1 MSEHYLHS
9 LTSRVTQL
17 ERMVEYNTIH
27 RTLGSVAE
35 EASCV
40 NVHKDIVARHH
51 IVASLCE
58 PNKIVMTNEHKQLQS
73 LNINS
78 VITGTENQ
86 IYVTTNPNGIA
97 SVRCPQDINTTSS
110 PTFQSI
116 YVTKTPSTDNEVTN
130 KAYVDSAVA
139 NSSKVDLNLCK
150 RLDIINPDGA
160 CMRIGRDGGTF
171 VDVNVDANGT
181 LNLSSTE
188 NSTTTNDIDIFGE
201 RINFLSNIN
210 TTSPLTGSLVVY
222 GGVGIVK
229 DLHLGGGIYLRTDE
243 GIPSKLDF
251 FEEGALPI
259 MWTGIWSTQIDS
271 EFVYQRIGGKVT
283 LMFPYVACMSN
294 VSDVI
299 TNTQST
305 YLPSTLRPIYDIKE
319 KKNVIDNNTEMS
331 GYISIFGNDGR
342 ITVKPEA
349 QPKFTGTGISGFGTI
364 CISYMVDV
372 KNKSD
377 IIS

>member
-17 ERMVEYNTIH
+17 ERVQEYNNIH
-27 RTLGSVAE
+27 RTLGSIAE
-35 EASCV
+35 EPSCV
-40 NVHKDIVARHH
+40 NIHKDIIARHH
-51 IVASLCE
+51 IVASLCD
-58 PNKIVMTNEHKQLQS
+58 PNKIVMTNEHKQLRS
-73 LNINS
+73 LDINS
-78 VITGTENQ
+78 IITGTENQ
-86 IYVTTNPNGIA
+86 IYVAATPNGGA
-97 SVRCPQDINTTSS
+97 VLSCPQDINITST

-116 YVTKTPSTDNEVTN
+116 YITKNPSNDNEVAN
-130 KAYVDSAVA
+130 KAYVDSVVA
-139 NSSKVDLNLCK
+139 NSSKVSLNLCK
-150 RLDIINPDGA
+150 RLDIINPEGA

-210 TTSPLTGSLVVY
+210 TTSPQTGSLVVY
-222 GGVGIVK
+222 GGMGIVK

-294 VSDVI
+294 TSDII
-299 TNTQST
+299 TNTQNT
-305 YLPSTLRPIYDIKE
+305 YLPATLRPIYDIKE
-319 KKNVIDNNTEMS
+319 KKNIIDNNTEMS

-342 ITVKPEA
+342 ITVKPES
-349 QPKFTGTGISGFGTI
+349 QPKFTGTGVSGFGTI